1 MQRAGAPPRADRSA
15 RPLGLPRSLAANL
28 NPGPQFC
35 LWTPDGGDP
44 PGHSSQLTARSSVA
58 GTQHTATR
66 ARSSLPRTTQST
78 VLQQQQKQQQARE
91 EAPKAPMPRKELSE
105 ATRPTPPSH
114 HSIHPYIHTSSHR
127 YKHEQGRQGNQP
139 VWTFQ
144 PDKTLVPSHKELMRL
159 TAAGKP
165 ATSECPLPNCPH
177 DRAEQSTISRD
188 LVLGP
193 SSWFWL
199 LAFQGWFCF

>member
-66 ARSSLPRTTQST
+66 ARSLAPSAPSPT
-78 VLQQQQKQQQARE
+78 VLQQQQKKH
-91 EAPKAPMPRKELSE
+91 PKHPCPGRSSPRLYS
-105 ATRPTPPSH
+105 TRPTPPSH
-114 HSIHPYIHTSSHR
+114 HSIHPHIHTSSHT

-139 VWTFQ
+139 MWTFQ

-165 ATSECPLPNCPH
+165 ATSECPLPNCPRG
-177 DRAEQSTISRD
+177 RAEQSTISRD